1 MAGIYSEYFGVY
13 AEMRFGVYGDAELV
27 RAGSGG
33 GAGPTVNEG
42 KTRKWF
48 RDGYLKRLGVV

>member
-1 MAGIYSEYFGVY
+1 M
-13 AEMRFGVYGDAELV
+13 YGDAELV

-33 GAGPTVNEG
+33 GAGPMVNEG

>member
-1 MAGIYSEYFGVY
+1 
-13 AEMRFGVYGDAELV
+13 MRFGVYGDAELV

-42 KTRKWF
+42 KTRMWF